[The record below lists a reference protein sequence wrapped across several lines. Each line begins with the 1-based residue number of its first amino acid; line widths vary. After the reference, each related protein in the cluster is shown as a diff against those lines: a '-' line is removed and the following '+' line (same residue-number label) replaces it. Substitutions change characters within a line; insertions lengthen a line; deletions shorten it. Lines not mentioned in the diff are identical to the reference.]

1 VKKPKLVLAA
11 LMLLIGAA
19 SLAGAKLSAGSESH
33 GESAMFLMKSV
44 KKGS

>member
-1 VKKPKLVLAA
+1 MKKPKLAMAA

-19 SLAGAKLSAGSESH
+19 SLVGSKLSAGSEPY
-33 GESAMFLMKSV
+33 GDSAMLLMKSV